1 MKLFAVAFG
10 IACGVGVILF
20 ATTFAIL
27 TLVGIG
33 EPVAAATALGALPIT
48 AFPKIGEFLERQQGR
63 KSLAAGKRAPIYDFR
78 GFQIAWP
85 LMIVYGTIVL
95 WSVGQA
101 AVGIP
106 AFMLG
111 QAHSDDENVDPTTLL
126 FPLTHGVFPLV
137 SVLAAYFVGRWI
149 GTRCSRQGVVTMLLV
164 AFFTAAGIVAID
176 VAGLTDEAYR
186 ASFGGSH

>member
-48 AFPKIGEFLERQQGR
+48 AFPKIGEFLERQEGR

-106 AFMLG
+106 A
-111 QAHSDDENVDPTTLL
+111 LL
-126 FPLTHGVFPLV
+126 PMEYSL
-137 SVLAAYFVGRWI
+137 
-149 GTRCSRQGVVTMLLV
+149 
-164 AFFTAAGIVAID
+164 
-176 VAGLTDEAYR
+176 
-186 ASFGGSH
+186 